1 MTDAP
6 RPLLIHSNSYDD
18 PAMLHASGFL
28 ATDPFTYL
36 ETNGHRVILTSALE
50 AGRARKQS
58 RATAIREMDEF
69 GIQALLRET
78 RSWDEAYAAALD
90 RFLAEY
96 GVPVEIEETQR
107 ATEAGFDEALRMLRG
122 ADVAGDRS
130 LVLDG
135 KPLTAERVLAEIEV
149 TMLERGCV
157 ADDTIAAGG
166 PHAADP
172 HQVGTGP
179 YRANEAIV
187 IDIYPQSRRS
197 RFFAD
202 MTRTVCRGEPPDE
215 IVRMYDITLR
225 AQHEGIA
232 MVRPGV
238 TGKEIHERIED
249 LYFDAGYGTTREG
262 QRRPGVPS
270 FIHGLGHGVGLAIH
284 EAPSI
289 GRSGVQ
295 PLEPGDVITI
305 EPGLYLEGLGGVRIE
320 DMLVVTETGARNLT
334 RAPKVFRLDSR

>member
-1 MTDAP
+1 
-6 RPLLIHSNSYDD
+6 
-18 PAMLHASGFL
+18 
-28 ATDPFTYL
+28 
-36 ETNGHRVILTSALE
+36 
-50 AGRARKQS
+50 
-58 RATAIREMDEF
+58 
-69 GIQALLRET
+69 
-78 RSWDEAYAAALD
+78 
-90 RFLAEY
+90 
-96 GVPVEIEETQR
+96 
-107 ATEAGFDEALRMLRG
+107 
-122 ADVAGDRS
+122 
-130 LVLDG
+130 
-135 KPLTAERVLAEIEV
+135 
-149 TMLERGCV
+149 
-157 ADDTIAAGG
+157 
-166 PHAADP
+166 
-172 HQVGTGP
+172 
-179 YRANEAIV
+179 
-187 IDIYPQSRRS
+187 
-197 RFFAD
+197 
-202 MTRTVCRGEPPDE
+202 
-215 IVRMYDITLR
+215 MYDITLR

-334 RAPKVFRLDSR
+334 RAAKVLRLDSG